1 MMNNHYALTRRAL
14 VATGVAI
21 GLGLSQG
28 ALAERAGDDLEITA
42 GLSTALTVE
51 CTTALSFG
59 IIQLSDLNRTSETTI
74 TVASGLDTAASIA
87 GDFEGVSVSGHS
99 RGLCA
104 MSGSADSNSA
114 LSVEIDDESVEGFTP
129 TSTASVSLTGNA
141 TAMDGLGAP
150 TAVLSGLTVD
160 TFTVGGDSNSDANGA
175 ADVFFGA
182 KLTIPAVTITAE
194 NLGGY
199 SNTIAVTIDDGFGN

>member
-1 MMNNHYALTRRAL
+1 MNNHYALTRRAL

-59 IIQLSDLNRTSETTI
+59 IIRLEDLNRDSETTI
-74 TVASGLDTAASIA
+74 TVASGFV
-87 GDFEGVSVSGHS
+87 GDPTIVGDGVSVRGHS

>member
-28 ALAERAGDDLEITA
+28 ALAVSAGDDLEITA

-59 IIQLSDLNRTSETTI
+59 ILQLSDLNRTSETTI
-74 TVASGLDTAASIA
+74 TVGSALDTAPSIA
-87 GDFEGVSVSGHS
+87 GRGVSVSGHS
-99 RGLCA
+99 RGFCA
-104 MSGSADSNSA
+104 MSGSEDSNSA
-114 LSVEIDDESVEGFTP
+114 LSVEIDGESVDGSTP
-129 TSTASVSLTGNA
+129 TSAASVNLTGNA
-141 TAMDGLGAP
+141 SAMDGLGAP
-150 TAVLSGLTVD
+150 TTDLSGLTVD
-160 TFTVGGDSNSDANGA
+160 TFTVGGDSNSDENGA
-175 ADVFFGA
+175 ADVAFGA
-182 KLTIPAVTITAE
+182 KLTIPTGTITAD

>member
-1 MMNNHYALTRRAL
+1 MNNHYALTRRAL
-14 VATGVAI
+14 IATGVAI

-28 ALAERAGDDLEITA
+28 ALAEEAGDDLEITA

-59 IIQLSDLNRTSETTI
+59 IIQLRDLNRTSETTI
-74 TVASGLDTAASIA
+74 TVGSAVDTAASIA
-87 GDFEGVSVSGHS
+87 GAFEGVSVSGHS
-99 RGLCA
+99 RGFCA
-104 MSGSADSNSA
+104 MSGSADSNSE
-114 LSVEIDDESVEGFTP
+114 LSVEIDGEPVGASTP
-129 TSTASVSLTGNA
+129 TSTASVNLTGNA

-150 TAVLSGLTVD
+150 TADLSGLTVD
-160 TFTVGGDSNSDANGA
+160 TFTVGGDINSDANGA
-175 ADVFFGA
+175 ADVAFGA
-182 KLTIPAVTITAE
+182 KLTIPTGTITAN